1 MSGRVQKESGDD
13 SDRVDDAVD
22 PRVQIE
28 LERLNTATDD
38 INKLEVD
45 LDEARATFRELLCES
60 TLKIDSLAKK
70 LGACIEKS
78 RPYYDARFK
87 AKEALQETQ
96 KAAIRFERANSQHAA
111 AKEMVYLAE
120 EGLRTE
126 GRCFDHAWQEM
137 LNHATARVNEC
148 KHERALSEAE
158 HRHTT
163 ALYHKA
169 EYEVQRLQREL
180 KRAIAKS
187 SMGAR
192 RSLLLIN
199 SIAYRHNLLMLPY
212 YEMKAH
218 FNQMLE
224 EQKLRVSALERSVG
238 EAKMTYA
245 EALRNLEKISDE
257 IHRTRKYDGTD
268 DFDKPSGDTAEQGS
282 MQTNAGTPTDSS
294 VTGSPDSTDYTSDEY
309 LRLPDKMS
317 PSTPCPVPTRVDREP
332 SSEYLGLS
340 NLNVSSTEPR
350 KYIKRDRPKSIAT
363 TDTKHIITLNQTS
376 YSTSRLSDLSN
387 ILSPIEKNTKIQTPV
402 DTTNNANP
410 VVQNGEEWTE
420 ISLNNSPDEIYY
432 HNEVYSDE
440 EDQIPYK
447 PLPMDLSPESMNPP
461 TNGSSIQTL
470 SEASIRK
477 KLITQ
482 MSLPA
487 MSKGNEIT
495 LSNEKKADVTRSPS
509 IKNKSKLDSSLTNW
523 ITRSSAG
530 GEASGGSSA
539 NSSRRQSLD
548 MLWSAGTGE
557 RVKELLNH
565 GMMMLNISSLTDRR
579 SNEPKTVEKDK
590 EKFEKCEK
598 VEGKGKK
605 VPSPLEKTMTYLNA
619 DEETSDSESLASVE
633 MLTED
638 QISSLM
644 METDMNQV
652 CQEILGTPLV
662 EVCPLLQQLQQQ
674 Q

>member
-1 MSGRVQKESGDD
+1 MSGRVQKDSADD

-60 TLKIDSLAKK
+60 TIKIDALAKK
-70 LGACIEKS
+70 LGGCIEKS

-137 LNHATARVNEC
+137 LNHATSRVNESE
-148 KHERALSEAE
+148 HERALSEAE

-169 EYEVQRLQREL
+169 EHEVQRLQRDL
-180 KRAIAKS
+180 KRTIAKS
-187 SMGAR
+187 R
-192 RSLLLIN
+192 
-199 SIAYRHNLLMLPY
+199 PY

-224 EQKLRVSALERSVG
+224 EQKMKVSALERSVS
-238 EAKMTYA
+238 EAKASYA
-245 EALRNLEKISDE
+245 AALRNLEKISDE
-257 IHRTRKYDGTD
+257 IHRTRRYDGTD
-268 DFDKPSGDTAEQGS
+268 EYDKNARDAPDRTAAQVN
-282 MQTNAGTPTDSS
+282 TATPTDSS

-309 LRLPDKMS
+309 LRLPDKIS
-317 PSTPCPVPTRVDREP
+317 PNVPCPMPTRIERDS
-332 SSEYLGLS
+332 SSEYLGLN
-340 NLNVSSTEPR
+340 NLNLSSTEPR
-350 KYIKRDRPKSIAT
+350 KYIKRDRPRSITAI
-363 TDTKHIITLNQTS
+363 DSKHIVPLNHTS
-376 YSTSRLSDLSN
+376 SSAPGLTDLSGVV
-387 ILSPIEKNTKIQTPV
+387 SPVEKRVKIKTPV
-402 DTTNNANP
+402 SDRKNNSANS
-410 VVQNGEEWTE
+410 QNGEEWTE

-432 HNEVYSDE
+432 NNEVYSDE

-447 PLPMDLSPESMNPP
+447 PLPMDLSPEPSQAVNAAVEPP
-461 TNGSSIQTL
+461 KEQTSPRKRLVTQKSLPTMSKVNEVTL
-470 SEASIRK
+470 SE
-477 KLITQ
+477 
-482 MSLPA
+482 
-487 MSKGNEIT
+487 
-495 LSNEKKADVTRSPS
+495 EKKAEVTRSPS
-509 IKNKSKLDSSLTNW
+509 VKSRSKLDSSLANW

-530 GEASGGSSA
+530 GETSGGSST

-548 MLWSAGTGE
+548 MLWSGGTGE

-565 GMMMLNISSLTDRR
+565 GMMMLNISSLTERR
-579 SNEPKTVEKDK
+579 SSEPKTAERDKDK
-590 EKFEKCEK
+590 SEKPEKSE
-598 VEGKGKK
+598 VKGKK
-605 VPSPLEKTMTYLNA
+605 VPSPLEKTMSYLNA

-644 METDMNQV
+644 MEPDMNQV

-674 Q
+674 

>member
-1 MSGRVQKESGDD
+1 M
-13 SDRVDDAVD
+13 
-22 PRVQIE
+22 I
-28 LERLNTATDD
+28 
-38 INKLEVD
+38 
-45 LDEARATFRELLCES
+45 EARATFRELLCES
-60 TLKIDSLAKK
+60 TLKIDTLAKK
-70 LGACIEKS
+70 LGTCIEKS

-87 AKEALQETQ
+87 AKEALHETQ

-137 LNHATARVNEC
+137 LNHATARVNESE
-148 KHERALSEAE
+148 HERALSEAE

-169 EYEVQRLQREL
+169 EHEVQRLQREL

-257 IHRTRKYDGTD
+257 IHRTRKYDGTE
-268 DFDKPSGDTAEQGS
+268 DFSKNSRDAVDQPSAQSHTA
-282 MQTNAGTPTDSS
+282 TPTDSS

-317 PSTPCPVPTRVDREP
+317 PSTPCPVPTRIDKES

-340 NLNVSSTEPR
+340 NLNLSSTEPR
-350 KYIKRDRPKSIAT
+350 KYIKRDRPKSIAA

-376 YSTSRLSDLSN
+376 SSTSRLSDLSN
-387 ILSPIEKNTKIQTPV
+387 ILSPIEKKVKIQTPV
-402 DTTNNANP
+402 DTNTANSA
-410 VVQNGEEWTE
+410 VHNGEEWTE
-420 ISLNNSPDEIYY
+420 ISLNNSPDEMYY
-432 HNEVYSDE
+432 NNEVYSDE

-447 PLPMDLSPESMNPP
+447 PLPMDLSPEGSNVPA
-461 TNGSSIQTL
+461 NGANIQSFSDASS
-470 SEASIRK
+470 RK

-482 MSLPA
+482 KSLPT
-487 MSKGNEIT
+487 MLKGNEVT
-495 LSNEKKADVTRSPS
+495 LSNEKKAEVTRSPS
-509 IKNKSKLDSSLTNW
+509 MKSKSKIDSSLANW

-530 GEASGGSSA
+530 GEASGGSST

-565 GMMMLNISSLTDRR
+565 GMMMLNISSLTERR
-579 SNEPKTVEKDK
+579 SNEPKTAERDKDK
-590 EKFEKCEK
+590 SEKSDK

-644 METDMNQV
+644 MEPDMNQV

>member
-1 MSGRVQKESGDD
+1 MSGRVQKDSTDD
-13 SDRVDDAVD
+13 SDRFDDAVD

-60 TLKIDSLAKK
+60 TVKIDSLAKK
-70 LGACIEKS
+70 LGSCIEKS

-137 LNHATARVNEC
+137 LNHATSRVNESE
-148 KHERALSEAE
+148 HERALSEAE

-169 EYEVQRLQREL
+169 EHEVQGLQSEL
-180 KRAIAKS
+180 KRSIAKS
-187 SMGAR
+187 R
-192 RSLLLIN
+192 
-199 SIAYRHNLLMLPY
+199 PY

-257 IHRTRKYDGTD
+257 IHRTRRYDGTD
-268 DFDKPSGDTAEQGS
+268 EFDKHSRKTVDQSATQPNT
-282 MQTNAGTPTDSS
+282 TNSTDSS

-317 PSTPCPVPTRVDREP
+317 PSTPCPVPIRIDRES
-332 SSEYLGLS
+332 SSEYLGLNS
-340 NLNVSSTEPR
+340 LNLTSTEPR
-350 KYIKRDRPKSIAT
+350 KYIKRDRPKSFAT
-363 TDTKHIITLNQTS
+363 TDTKHIILLNQTS
-376 YSTSRLSDLSN
+376 SSTSRLSDLSK
-387 ILSPIEKNTKIQTPV
+387 IISPIEKRVTIQMPAETNTSN
-402 DTTNNANP
+402 TT
-410 VVQNGEEWTE
+410 VQNGEEWTE
-420 ISLNNSPDEIYY
+420 ISLNNSPDEVYY
-432 HNEVYSDE
+432 NNEVYSDE

-447 PLPMDLSPESMNPP
+447 PLPMDLSPENSNP
-461 TNGSSIQTL
+461 TISDASIQLFGEGSS
-470 SEASIRK
+470 RR

-482 MSLPA
+482 KSLPT
-487 MSKGNEIT
+487 MSKGNEVT
-495 LSNEKKADVTRSPS
+495 LSAEKKAEVTRSPS
-509 IKNKSKLDSSLTNW
+509 IKSKSKLDSSLANW

-530 GEASGGSSA
+530 GEVASGSSSA

-565 GMMMLNISSLTDRR
+565 GMMMLNISSLTERC
-579 SNEPKTVEKDK
+579 SSEPRTIERDK
-590 EKFEKCEK
+590 EKSEKSEK
-598 VEGKGKK
+598 IEGKGKK
-605 VPSPLEKTMTYLNA
+605 VPSPLEKTLTYLNA

-644 METDMNQV
+644 MEPDMNQV

>member
-1 MSGRVQKESGDD
+1 MSGRVQKESADD

-60 TLKIDSLAKK
+60 TIKIDTLAKK

-78 RPYYDARFK
+78 RPYYDVRFK

-137 LNHATARVNEC
+137 LNHATSRVNESE
-148 KHERALSEAE
+148 HERALSEAE
-158 HRHTT
+158 HRRTT
-163 ALYHKA
+163 VLYHKV
-169 EYEVQRLQREL
+169 EHEVQRLQRDL
-180 KRAIAKS
+180 KRTIAKS

-212 YEMKAH
+212 YEMRAH

-224 EQKLRVSALERSVG
+224 EQKMKVSALERSVG
-238 EAKMTYA
+238 EAKASYA

-257 IHRTRKYDGTD
+257 IHRTRRYDGTD
-268 DFDKPSGDTAEQGS
+268 EYDKSARDASDRSTAQIN
-282 MQTNAGTPTDSS
+282 TATPTDSS

-317 PSTPCPVPTRVDREP
+317 PNVLCPMPTRIERDS
-332 SSEYLGLS
+332 SSEYLGLN
-340 NLNVSSTEPR
+340 NLNLSSTEPR
-350 KYIKRDRPKSIAT
+350 KYIKRDRPRSIAA
-363 TDTKHIITLNQTS
+363 TDSKHIVSLNHTS
-376 YSTSRLSDLSN
+376 SSPGLTDLSG
-387 ILSPIEKNTKIQTPV
+387 IISPVEKRVKIQTPV
-402 DTTNNANP
+402 NDRKNKSNS
-410 VVQNGEEWTE
+410 QNGEEWTE

-432 HNEVYSDE
+432 NNDVYSDE

-447 PLPMDLSPESMNPP
+447 PLPMDLSPELAQAINIAAEPP
-461 TNGSSIQTL
+461 KEQTN
-470 SEASIRK
+470 RK
-477 KLITQ
+477 RLVTQ
-482 MSLPA
+482 KSLPT
-487 MSKGNEIT
+487 MSKVNEVT
-495 LSNEKKADVTRSPS
+495 LTEETKAEVTRSPS
-509 IKNKSKLDSSLTNW
+509 VKNRSKLDSSLANW

-530 GEASGGSSA
+530 GETSGGSST

-548 MLWSAGTGE
+548 MLWSGGTGE

-565 GMMMLNISSLTDRR
+565 GMMMLNISSLTERR
-579 SNEPKTVEKDK
+579 SSEPKTVERDKDK
-590 EKFEKCEK
+590 SEKSEKSE
-598 VEGKGKK
+598 VKGKK
-605 VPSPLEKTMTYLNA
+605 VPSPLEKTMSYLNA

-644 METDMNQV
+644 MEPDMNQV

-674 Q
+674 

>member
-1 MSGRVQKESGDD
+1 MSGRVQKESVDD
-13 SDRVDDAVD
+13 SDRLDDAVD

-60 TLKIDSLAKK
+60 TVKIDSLAKK

-126 GRCFDHAWQEM
+126 GRSFDHAWQEM
-137 LNHATARVNEC
+137 LNHATSRVNESE
-148 KHERALSEAE
+148 HERALSEAQ

-169 EYEVQRLQREL
+169 EHEVQRLQSEL

-187 SMGAR
+187 R
-192 RSLLLIN
+192 
-199 SIAYRHNLLMLPY
+199 PY

-257 IHRTRKYDGTD
+257 IHRTRRYDGSD
-268 DFDKPSGDTAEQGS
+268 DYSKQPQDVADHSST
-282 MQTNAGTPTDSS
+282 QTNTGTPTDSS
-294 VTGSPDSTDYTSDEY
+294 ITGSPDSTDYTSDEY

-317 PSTPCPVPTRVDREP
+317 PNVPCPVPTRIERDP
-332 SSEYLGLS
+332 SSEYLGLKKK
-340 NLNVSSTEPR
+340 V
-350 KYIKRDRPKSIAT
+350 
-363 TDTKHIITLNQTS
+363 
-376 YSTSRLSDLSN
+376 
-387 ILSPIEKNTKIQTPV
+387 KIQSPPNE
-402 DTTNNANP
+402 NNCTI
-410 VVQNGEEWTE
+410 QNGEEWTE

-432 HNEVYSDE
+432 NHEVYSDE

-447 PLPMDLSPESMNPP
+447 PLPMDLSPDN
-461 TNGSSIQTL
+461 TNLPQPGIDGQVQGELNTR
-470 SEASIRK
+470 RK
-477 KLITQ
+477 LVTQ
-482 MSLPA
+482 KSLPA
-487 MSKGNEIT
+487 IPKGNEV
-495 LSNEKKADVTRSPS
+495 SMSAERKAEVTRSPS
-509 IKNKSKLDSSLTNW
+509 VKSKGKLDNSLANW
-523 ITRSSAG
+523 ITRSSAA

-548 MLWSAGTGE
+548 MLWGGGTGE

-565 GMMMLNISSLTDRR
+565 GMMMLNISSLTERR
-579 SNEPKTVEKDK
+579 GSEPKIVERDKDK
-590 EKFEKCEK
+590 SEKAEKTES
-598 VEGKGKK
+598 KGKK

-644 METDMNQV
+644 MEPDMNQV

>member
-1 MSGRVQKESGDD
+1 MSGRVQKECADD
-13 SDRVDDAVD
+13 PDRIGPIDDAVD

-60 TLKIDSLAKK
+60 TIKIDALAKK
-70 LGACIEKS
+70 LGTCIEKS
-78 RPYYDARFK
+78 RPYYDARFR

-96 KAAIRFERANSQHAA
+96 KAAIRFERANSQHSA

-137 LNHATARVNEC
+137 LNHATSRVNESE
-148 KHERALSEAE
+148 HERALSEAE

-169 EYEVQRLQREL
+169 EHEVQRLQRDL
-180 KRAIAKS
+180 KRTIAKS
-187 SMGAR
+187 R
-192 RSLLLIN
+192 
-199 SIAYRHNLLMLPY
+199 PY

-224 EQKLRVSALERSVG
+224 EQKMKVSVLERSVS
-238 EAKMTYA
+238 EAKASYA

-257 IHRTRKYDGTD
+257 IHRTRRYDSTD
-268 DFDKPSGDTAEQGS
+268 DYVKHARDAPDCSS
-282 MQTNAGTPTDSS
+282 VQTNAVTPTDSS

-317 PSTPCPVPTRVDREP
+317 PNVQCPMPTRIERDS
-332 SSEYLGLS
+332 SSEYLGLN
-340 NLNVSSTEPR
+340 NLNLSSTEPR
-350 KYIKRDRPKSIAT
+350 KYIKRDRPRSIAT
-363 TDTKHIITLNQTS
+363 TDSKHIVPTLNHTS
-376 YSTSRLSDLSN
+376 SSAPGLADLSG
-387 ILSPIEKNTKIQTPV
+387 IISPIERRVKIQTPV
-402 DTTNNANP
+402 NDNQNNATTH
-410 VVQNGEEWTE
+410 NGDEWTE

-432 HNEVYSDE
+432 NNDMYSDE
-440 EDQIPYK
+440 DDQIPYK
-447 PLPMDLSPESMNPP
+447 PLPMDLSPENTQQISATVEPP
-461 TNGSSIQTL
+461 KEQTNRKRLITQKSLPTMSKVNEVTL
-470 SEASIRK
+470 SE
-477 KLITQ
+477 
-482 MSLPA
+482 
-487 MSKGNEIT
+487 
-495 LSNEKKADVTRSPS
+495 EKKAEVTRSPS
-509 IKNKSKLDSSLTNW
+509 VKNKGKLDGSLANW
-523 ITRSSAG
+523 IIRSSAG
-530 GEASGGSSA
+530 GEASGASST

-548 MLWSAGTGE
+548 MLWSGGTGE

-565 GMMMLNISSLTDRR
+565 GMMILNISSLTERR
-579 SNEPKTVEKDK
+579 SSEPKTAERDKDK
-590 EKFEKCEK
+590 SEKSEKSET
-598 VEGKGKK
+598 KGKK
-605 VPSPLEKTMTYLNA
+605 VPSPLEKTMSYLNA

-644 METDMNQV
+644 MEPDMNQV

-674 Q
+674 QQ

>member
-1 MSGRVQKESGDD
+1 MSGRVQKECDDD

-60 TLKIDSLAKK
+60 TIKIDSLAKK

-78 RPYYDARFK
+78 RPYYDSRFK

-137 LNHATARVNEC
+137 LNHATARVNESE
-148 KHERALSEAE
+148 HERALSEAE

-169 EYEVQRLQREL
+169 EHEVQRLQREL

-187 SMGAR
+187 R
-192 RSLLLIN
+192 
-199 SIAYRHNLLMLPY
+199 PY

-224 EQKLRVSALERSVG
+224 EQKMKVSVLERSVG

-245 EALRNLEKISDE
+245 EALRNLERISDE
-257 IHRTRKYDGTD
+257 IHKTRQCDTSDDYGKHVRDATD
-268 DFDKPSGDTAEQGS
+268 PSS
-282 MQTNAGTPTDSS
+282 MQTNTATPTDSS
-294 VTGSPDSTDYTSDEY
+294 ITGSPDSTDYTSDEY
-309 LRLPDKMS
+309 LRLSDRVS
-317 PSTPCPVPTRVDREP
+317 PSTPCLVPTKIERNP
-332 SSEYLGLS
+332 SSEYLGLNNM
-340 NLNVSSTEPR
+340 NLSTSEPR
-350 KYIKRDRPKSIAT
+350 KYIKRDRPRSIAT
-363 TDTKHIITLNQTS
+363 TDMKHIVQLNHTS
-376 YSTSRLSDLSN
+376 SSTSRLSDLSN
-387 ILSPIEKNTKIQTPV
+387 IISPIEKKVKIQSPV
-402 DTTNNANP
+402 HDEKSNSAT
-410 VVQNGEEWTE
+410 QNGEEWTE

-432 HNEVYSDE
+432 NNDIYSDE

-447 PLPMDLSPESMNPP
+447 PLPMDLSPENLNLPILPINIQALHNDQNIRKRLVSQKSLPSMTR
-461 TNGSSIQTL
+461 TNEVSL
-470 SEASIRK
+470 SE
-477 KLITQ
+477 
-482 MSLPA
+482 
-487 MSKGNEIT
+487 
-495 LSNEKKADVTRSPS
+495 EKRAEVTRSPS
-509 IKNKSKLDSSLTNW
+509 VRSKGKLDTSLANW
-523 ITRSSAG
+523 ITRSSA
-530 GEASGGSSA
+530 ASEISDGSSA

-548 MLWSAGTGE
+548 MLWSGGTGE

-565 GMMMLNISSLTDRR
+565 GMMMLNISGLTERR
-579 SNEPKTVEKDK
+579 SSEPKTNERDK
-590 EKFEKCEK
+590 EKSEKSES
-598 VEGKGKK
+598 KGKK
-605 VPSPLEKTMTYLNA
+605 VPSPLEKTMTYLNP

-644 METDMNQV
+644 MEPDMNQV